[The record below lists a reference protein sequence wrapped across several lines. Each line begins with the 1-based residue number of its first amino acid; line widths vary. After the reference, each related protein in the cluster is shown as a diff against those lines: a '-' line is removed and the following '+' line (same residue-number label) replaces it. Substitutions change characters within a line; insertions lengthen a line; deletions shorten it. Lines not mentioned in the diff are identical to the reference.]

1 MAKGSGCDKD
11 VYKYQYY
18 DDIRRCGTAVVGVKR
33 PLRASALCLGSLTIT
48 SAKTTSMKVTIQLDR
63 SLGGHDQPFTNTDS
77 VCGFV
82 NLNLPHEDAVTR
94 ITVELSGMIG
104 SLLLTF
110 TLALELS
117 LSLCL

>member
-1 MAKGSGCDKD
+1 MALRYSSCGGKAPAESLGAVPWVLDHH
-11 VYKYQYY
+11 
-18 DDIRRCGTAVVGVKR
+18 RCQ
-33 PLRASALCLGSLTIT
+33 
-48 SAKTTSMKVTIQLDR
+48 TTSMKVTIQLDR